1 MSDGYLWLLF
11 ADAGMAG
18 VTFSVQ
24 LVVYPAFSHY
34 QKPDLIRWHRRY
46 TRNISLLVV
55 PLMSIQ
61 LLGGF
66 YWLLTRPGLPS
77 AVYSLLICLLWGI
90 TFHTFVPLHERIA
103 KGIADQNDL
112 SQLVSKNW
120 IRTVVWGLLFAWHLG
135 SYQGWLPI
143 R

>member
-1 MSDGYLWLLF
+1 MSDGFLWLLF
-11 ADAGMAG
+11 ADAGMA
-18 VTFSVQ
+18 VMILSVQ
-24 LVVYPAFSHY
+24 LVVYPAFSY
-34 QKPDLIRWHRRY
+34 YPKPDLIRWHHRY

-61 LLGGF
+61 LLGGL

-77 AVYSLLICLLWGI
+77 AVYTLLVFLLWGI
-90 TFHTFVPLHERIA
+90 TFQTFVPLHGRIA

-120 IRTVVWGLLFAWHLG
+120 IRTVAWGLVFAWHL
-135 SYQGWLPI
+135 SAYLGWMPI